1 MKRPRSSVDER
12 RLEILKKIQAQDEIK
27 VEQQMIFSGCKLQK
41 VGEGGGCNG

>member
-27 VEQQMIFSGCKLQK
+27 VEQLAEEFGLSLMTVRRDL
-41 VGEGGGCNG
+41 